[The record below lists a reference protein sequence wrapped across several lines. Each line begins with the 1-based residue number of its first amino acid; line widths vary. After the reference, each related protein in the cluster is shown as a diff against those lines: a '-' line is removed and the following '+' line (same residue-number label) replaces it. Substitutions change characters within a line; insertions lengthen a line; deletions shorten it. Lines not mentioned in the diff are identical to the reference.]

1 MKEPTEKQKL
11 YALRISLKLN
21 KNLPREYTAAAY
33 HKFISENHEDFWNK
47 INEQKAINSRK
58 SKNYYPVDD
67 GYLNADADWYACQ
80 GFDW

>member
-1 MKEPTEKQKL
+1 MKEPSEKQKL

-33 HKFISENHEDFWNK
+33 RQFINENHEIFWNT
-47 INEQKAINSRK
+47 INEQKANCKK

-67 GYLNADADWYACQ
+67 GYLNADADWYACR